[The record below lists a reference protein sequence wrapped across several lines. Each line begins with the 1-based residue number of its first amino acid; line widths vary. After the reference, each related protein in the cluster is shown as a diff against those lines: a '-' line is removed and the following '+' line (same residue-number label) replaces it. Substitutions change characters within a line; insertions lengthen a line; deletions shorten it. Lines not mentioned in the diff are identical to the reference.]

1 MRTAAAVRNKKD
13 RGTIMAL
20 LKCKDLTL
28 GYENIELV
36 KGLNFEVNK
45 GEYLC
50 IVGENGAGKSTLM
63 KTILKLRKPLAGS
76 VIYDDGLKSTEI
88 GYLPQQTI
96 VQKDFPASVFEVVL
110 SGCQS
115 HLGRRLF
122 YNSADKERA
131 LSNMK
136 RLGIENLKNTVTE
149 NCPADSS
156 SGSFL
161 QGLFALRRACCS

>member
-1 MRTAAAVRNKKD
+1 
-13 RGTIMAL
+13 MAL

-63 KTILKLRKPLAGS
+63 KTILKLRKPIAGS

-96 VQKDFPASVFEVVL
+96 VQKDFPASVFEL
-110 SGCQS
+110 S
-115 HLGRRLF
+115 R
-122 YNSADKERA
+122 
-131 LSNMK
+131 
-136 RLGIENLKNTVTE
+136 
-149 NCPADSS
+149 
-156 SGSFL
+156 
-161 QGLFALRRACCS
+161 